1 MEKIKCEKNKKKK
14 TILHKP
20 NHFPRFIQ
28 TNPSR
33 PYNSA
38 SANNVPHVDKT
49 SSLAE
54 SGPKSEA
61 ERLRSAH

>member
-1 MEKIKCEKNKKKK
+1 MEKIKCEKKKK
-14 TILHKP
+14 TILDKP
-20 NHFPRFIQ
+20 NHFRRFIQ
-28 TNPSR
+28 TKPSR

-61 ERLRSAH
+61 QRLRSNH